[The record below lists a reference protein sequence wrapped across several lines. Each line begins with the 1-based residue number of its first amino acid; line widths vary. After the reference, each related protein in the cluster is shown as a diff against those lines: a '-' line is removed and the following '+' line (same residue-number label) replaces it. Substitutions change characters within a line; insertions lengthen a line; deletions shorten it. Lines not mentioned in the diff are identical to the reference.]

1 MRKSEKDF
9 LRAYD
14 AAAEGIEV
22 EKDGR
27 TPFWNPR
34 RIGLAAGAASLLL
47 VGAVVLPLSLSLNG
61 GTPGNSSDS
70 NQEAPGV
77 LVPTTATYLNTET
90 VANRAKVQTIYEK
103 NLSFVSDGLMIK
115 KLDAAG
121 KPSLVAASAESDFA
135 AGTPVSY
142 KVRLLSEAGDE
153 ASFDIEVVEEEVT
166 GIRVSLLKE
175 AYYQGETPLPGDFAI
190 AKELEKSGNMSP
202 MVEADLAVGLPP
214 EHYALRQRFADYFK
228 RGRVNFVYNGAPI
241 CLLIRHVF
249 VYPQAYAAVVPQ
261 AGRLKEIP
269 RTFIIDIGGYT
280 TDVMLLRNAAPDLQ
294 FCRSLEMGVIPMSN
308 DIISR
313 VSAMYDIK
321 IDDDHIADIIQGRP
335 TILPQEVRDV
345 IFAKVRSYA
354 CDILDKLRELQV
366 DLRANPAIFIGGG
379 SILFRS
385 FVEESPLVAHADFVT
400 DPKANAIG
408 YGMLATAQLR
418 RMAPQNYG
426 GEFFAQG

>member
-1 MRKSEKDF
+1 MSDPYLYEEVPVLKNKLGIKNEQTLDRIEAEQSRANMMLLYEQGFQDF
-9 LRAYD
+9 SPDGLR
-14 AAAEGIEV
+14 EIH
-22 EKDGR
+22 R
-27 TPFWNPR
+27 TLF
-34 RIGLAAGAASLLL
+34 
-47 VGAVVLPLSLSLNG
+47 
-61 GTPGNSSDS
+61 DD
-70 NQEAPGV
+70 
-77 LVPTTATYLNTET
+77 
-90 VANRAKVQTIYEK
+90 IYEWAGQYRIINIEK
-103 NLSFVSDGLMIK
+103 RE
-115 KLDAAG
+115 KLLAG
-121 KPSLVAASAESDFA
+121 RSVWYSNEDRIEEDL
-135 AGTPVSY
+135 
-142 KVRLLSEAGDE
+142 DE
-153 ASFDIEVVEEEVT
+153 AFGRLRT
-166 GIRVSLLKE
+166 AHWNGIILTL
-175 AYYQGETPLPGDFAI
+175 FAI
-190 AKELEKSGNMSP
+190 AKELEKSGNISP

-228 RGRVNFVYNGAPI
+228 RGRVNFVFNGAPI
-241 CLLIRHVF
+241 CLMIRHVF

-280 TDVMLLRNAAPDLQ
+280 TDVMLLRNASPDLQ

-321 IDDDHIADIIQGRP
+321 IEDDHIADIIQGRP
-335 TILPQEVRDV
+335 TILPQEVREV
-345 IFAKVRSYA
+345 VFMKVRSYA

-418 RMAPQNYG
+418 RMTPQNHG